1 MDEVVKQHKGDK
13 YSTERYFCLVFL
25 YLQIPHTLLIEKLV
39 LCVLDK
45 SQHLI
50 ADGNWKPT
58 FSFERESGI
67 GGCEN
72 LCKILW
78 IMHIPRAQVHQSK
91 NKNIFK
97 EFTMNWKYRPFVQT
111 LLKNYETST
120 SGSETQ
126 HGTFQKPWWQ
136 SWPSKKSL
144 TLELNACLLLLFSFF
159 YSPLYRLSYTD
170 KENKLV
176 PASS

>member
-25 YLQIPHTLLIEKLV
+25 YLQIPHMLSIEKLV

-58 FSFERESGI
+58 FSFEQESGI

-78 IMHIPRAQVHQSK
+78 TMHTPTAQVHKSK

-97 EFTMNWKYRPFVQT
+97 EFTMNWKYGPFVQT
-111 LLKNYETST
+111 LLKIMRPQHQVWNPTWDL
-120 SGSETQ
+120 SEALVA
-126 HGTFQKPWWQ
+126 KLAR
-136 SWPSKKSL
+136 KKSW

-176 PASS
+176 PA

>member
-25 YLQIPHTLLIEKLV
+25 YLQIPHTLLIEKRV

-45 SQHLI
+45 LQHLI

-78 IMHIPRAQVHQSK
+78 TMHIPRAQVHQSK

-97 EFTMNWKYRPFVQT
+97 EFTMNCKYGPFVQT
-111 LLKNYETST
+111 LLKKLWDLNIRFWNST
-120 SGSETQ
+120 WDLLEALVAKLAR
-126 HGTFQKPWWQ
+126 QK
-136 SWPSKKSL
+136 
-144 TLELNACLLLLFSFF
+144 ELNSGTECLPPSSILLFLFSAVQV
-159 YSPLYRLSYTD
+159 
-170 KENKLV
+170 KLHRQRE
-176 PASS
+176 

>member
-1 MDEVVKQHKGDK
+1 MEKVVKQHKGDK

-25 YLQIPHTLLIEKLV
+25 YLQIPHMLSIEKLV

-58 FSFERESGI
+58 SSFEQESGI

-72 LCKILW
+72 LYKILW
-78 IMHIPRAQVHQSK
+78 TMHIPRAQVHKSK

-97 EFTMNWKYRPFVQT
+97 EFTINWKYGPFVQK
-111 LLKNYETST
+111 LLKIMRP
-120 SGSETQ
+120 Q
-126 HGTFQKPWWQ
+126 HQVLKPNMGPFR
-136 SWPSKKSL
+136 SPGGKAGPAKRA
-144 TLELNACLLLLFSFF
+144 ELWNWMPASFF
-159 YSPLYRLSYTD
+159 YSPFSILHCTG
-170 KENKLV
+170 
-176 PASS
+176 